1 MKRGL
6 ARLITVFAM
15 LNVISAMA
23 DTTTID
29 GVEITYVD
37 NGSTISITRIP
48 TTVEGR
54 FEFPSEING
63 KPVTVIESSAASGC
77 TLLEEIVVP
86 KSVER
91 IGQGAFSSCNSL
103 STLEIPFVGLQ
114 RGTGYPAYFGYIFG
128 ASGYYYNSDVI
139 PQSLKKVTITDDT
152 DLDSYAFYCCRNVE
166 EIVLPESLKG
176 IGEYAFYSSTI
187 KSIILPDSV
196 KTIGDYA
203 FKNCAMTNVVLS
215 ASLEQIGKEAFYGT
229 NLKQLV
235 IPGTVKTM
243 VSSAFS
249 GLTSLTNVTF
259 EAGVEMIGSSAFSG
273 CTGLTSVEIPG
284 SVRTIGDSAFYYCTG
299 LQDLALHNGI
309 EFIYDSAF
317 CGCSALTKLSIPTS
331 VKYIG
336 ASLLYGCNRLEGIEI
351 PFLGS
356 GRESNS
362 GVSYL
367 FSMYGNTTY
376 PPIKKV
382 VITDA
387 TNIGSTAFV
396 GCKDLTSVR
405 IDAPVE
411 SIGERA
417 FENCTKLTEVI
428 LPDTLKSMGSSVFKG
443 CGNLNG
449 VKFPANLT
457 GISASAFYNCL
468 SLTSVVIPST
478 VETIGSS
485 AFSGCSNLSN
495 LEICPGV
502 KTISDAAFSGC
513 RALKRIEIPKTVTRI
528 GSGAFAGCDALE
540 ELILPFVGYGRDL
553 SSNEGFGVFGYIFGQ
568 VSSGGVSQ
576 YCAGDYFTSYYGS
589 RSFNIPKSIRKITI
603 TDATNL
609 TLGAFSG
616 LSWVKEI
623 EVNDGI
629 SYIGNSAF
637 SGCHSLPA
645 FDIPKTTTVIG
656 SDAFLGCKAFTSVS
670 VPASVNSIEERAF
683 AECTNLVS
691 AVIKPGC
698 TSLGKSVFYGCT
710 RLESVAIPYTVT
722 TVGADSFS
730 NCAAITNVVI
740 PSCVKSVKTT
750 FPYAYRTL
758 KSAAMA
764 KGSLSVYP
772 ETFAECSALETV
784 TIPESVSS
792 IGTAAFC
799 YCASL
804 QSVTYAGDAPSVS
817 DDIYFGTPRR
827 MVSYVM
833 PETIGWNGG
842 ISTTLPSN
850 GLWPIGQEDNRVIRY
865 IDGDGPSVDPDP
877 LECDVYLVA
886 AEAVLEGGAKG
897 TAKVSAEKV
906 KPGDA
911 VTLTAKSGNAK
922 SFFAYWLDAR
932 GEIVGLGATLTIV
945 PTRSQTYRAV
955 FRTKSECAAPSI
967 SEEAQEAIAAE
978 AMVGVAYESC
988 VEIDPAAYPVRF
1000 SASKLPSGLSIN
1012 ATTGVISGVPTRM
1025 GSFCATIKVTSR
1037 ANSSKTTKITL
1048 PITVAPLPKW
1058 AVGTFSGIVDGE
1070 SQDGIPHCAPA
1081 KLTVA
1086 TNGRISGSLLSGGT
1100 NLAVSAKGFD
1110 RSSRFTNGETNL
1122 VIVCEAKRGKSV
1134 RQFTATCRPGSK
1146 DALVSSISGSLGDD
1160 AVETSRVIWSDAG
1173 RLAALTPYKG
1183 VYTVQ
1188 LVSDGECGHGYLS
1201 LTVDGS
1207 GSVKAAGKLAD
1218 GTAISASL
1226 PLLWDEAN
1234 ERPYAVFCVTPQA
1247 YQGGYAFDV
1256 LKFEDQGRVRGERGE
1271 WVNLSPTATDDYG
1284 VGFAYEFS
1292 AIGAYWNSKEALDEY
1307 YRSLA
1312 FRADAPD
1319 LCATVKM
1326 TELDEDEK
1334 AVTFTMTELQGAA
1347 ELACWDRL
1355 TIGLDAKGTGFVAP
1369 KVTKAVQDKV
1379 SKEWLYEGD
1388 NDAELSFSFAQATGI
1403 FKGSFT
1409 CFYDYVSAYDAIKD
1423 VETLQHVAKK
1433 CAYEGALVRGEPTL
1447 RGFYLWDMTAEYED
1461 DQTGA
1466 VETYTFKESRPV
1478 VFE

>member
-1 MKRGL
+1 MKFECRPVIALL
-6 ARLITVFAM
+6 AFVAVM
-15 LNVISAMA
+15 SVKA

-29 GVEITYVD
+29 GVEITYTD

-48 TTVEGR
+48 TTVAGR

-77 TLLEEIVVP
+77 MLLEEIIVP

-103 STLEIPFVGLQ
+103 SILEIPFVGLQ

-128 ASGYYYNSDVI
+128 ASGYYYNSDAI

-215 ASLEQIGKEAFYGT
+215 ASLEQIGDEAFRGT
-229 NLKQLV
+229 ALKEVV
-235 IPGTVKTM
+235 IPGTVKEM
-243 VSSAFS
+243 GSSAFS

-259 EAGVEMIGSSAFSG
+259 EAGVKMIGASAFSE
-273 CTGLTSVEIPG
+273 CSKLTTVEIPG
-284 SVRTIGDSAFYYCTG
+284 SVRTIDSSAFSGCYG
-299 LQDLALHNGI
+299 LRDLVMQDGV
-309 EFIYDSAF
+309 EFIYGQAFYGCALLTKLTLPKSVKYIGSLAF
-317 CGCSALTKLSIPTS
+317 CGCS
-331 VKYIG
+331 G
-336 ASLLYGCNRLEGIEI
+336 LEEIEL

-356 GRESNS
+356 QRGS
-362 GVSYL
+362 GQRLSYL
-367 FSMYGNTTY
+367 WDGNNY
-376 PPIKKV
+376 PPLRKV
-382 VITDA
+382 IVTDE
-387 TNIGSTAFV
+387 TSIGDFAFV
-396 GCKDLTSVR
+396 GCNELASVQ
-405 IDAPVE
+405 IDAPARW
-411 SIGERA
+411 IGSSA
-417 FENCTKLTEVI
+417 FDGCSKLTEVI
-428 LPDTLKSMGSSVFKG
+428 LPDTLKSMGSSIFNG
-443 CGNLNG
+443 CAALNG
-449 VKFPANLT
+449 VKLPASLT
-457 GISASAFYNCL
+457 EISPSAFYNCL
-468 SLTSVVIPST
+468 SLTSVVIPSA

-495 LEICPGV
+495 LEIHSGV
-502 KTISDAAFSGC
+502 KTISASAFSGC
-513 RALKRIEIPKTVTRI
+513 RALKRIEVPKTVTRI
-528 GSGAFAGCDALE
+528 GSGAFLGCDALE
-540 ELILPFVGYGRDL
+540 EIVLPFVGICRGRYL
-553 SSNEGFGVFGYIFGQ
+553 SSSDGYYNVFGYVFG
-568 VSSGGVSQ
+568 SGSVSQ
-576 YCAGDYFTSYYGS
+576 YYASHDFINSSSTRGYAV
-589 RSFNIPKSIRKITI
+589 PKSLQKITI
-603 TDATNL
+603 TDEESISF
-609 TLGAFSG
+609 GAFSG
-616 LSWVKEI
+616 LSWAKEI

-629 SYIGNSAF
+629 AYIGARAF
-637 SGCHSLPA
+637 CGCHSLVA

-656 SDAFLGCKAFTSVS
+656 TDAFMYCEALATVS
-670 VPASVNSIEERAF
+670 IPASVNSIEERAF

-691 AVIKPGC
+691 AVVKPGC
-698 TSLGKSVFYGCT
+698 SSLGKSVFYGCT
-710 RLESVAIPYTVT
+710 RLESVALPHTVT
-722 TVGADSFS
+722 EIGADSFY
-730 NCAAITNVVI
+730 NCAAITNIAI

-750 FPYAYRTL
+750 FPSAYRTL
-758 KSAAMA
+758 RSAAMA

-842 ISTTLPSN
+842 ISTALPRD

-865 IDGDGPSVDPDP
+865 IDGEGPSVDPDP
-877 LECDVYLVA
+877 LESDVYLVA

-906 KPGDA
+906 KPGEA

-932 GEIVGLGATLTIV
+932 GEIIGLVAKLTVV

-955 FRTKSECAAPSI
+955 FRTKRECVAPI
-967 SEEAQEAIAAE
+967 VSEEAQEAIAAE
-978 AMVGVAYESC
+978 AMVGVGYESC

-1000 SASKLPSGLSIN
+1000 SASKLPKGLSIDP
-1012 ATTGVISGVPTRM
+1012 TTGIISGVPTRA

-1058 AVGTFSGIVDGE
+1058 ATGTFSGVVSGE
-1070 SQDGIPHCAPA
+1070 SQDGVPHCAPA

-1086 TNGRISGSLLSGGT
+1086 SNGRISGSLLSGGT
-1100 NLAVSAKGFD
+1100 NFVVTAKGFD

-1122 VIVCEAKRGKSV
+1122 VIACEAKRGKTI
-1134 RQFTATCRPGSK
+1134 RQFTAMCRPGNK
-1146 DALVSSISGSLGDD
+1146 DALVSTICGSVGSD
-1160 AVETSRVIWSDAG
+1160 AVETSRVIWGDAG
-1173 RLAALTPYKG
+1173 RLAALMPFKG
-1183 VYTVQ
+1183 VYTIQ

-1201 LTVDGS
+1201 LTIDGS
-1207 GSVKAAGKLAD
+1207 GSAKAAGKLAD
-1218 GTAISASL
+1218 GTAVSASL
-1226 PLLWDEAN
+1226 PLLWNEAT
-1234 ERPYAVFCVTPQA
+1234 ELPYAVLCVTPQA
-1247 YQGGYAFDV
+1247 YQGGYVFDI
-1256 LKFEDQGRVRGERGE
+1256 LSFDAQGRVKGERGE
-1271 WVNLSPTATDDYG
+1271 WVNLSPTATEDYG
-1284 VGFAYEFS
+1284 VGFAYEFA
-1292 AIGAYWNSKEALDEY
+1292 AIGAYWNAKEALDEH

-1319 LCATVKM
+1319 LCATVKI

-1334 AVTFTMTELQGAA
+1334 AITYTMTELQGAA

-1369 KVTKAVQDKV
+1369 KATKAVQDKV
-1379 SKEWLYEGD
+1379 SKEWLYEGE

-1409 CFYDYVSAYDAIKD
+1409 CFYDYVSAYDAVKD
-1423 VETLQHVAKK
+1423 VETLQHMAKK
-1433 CAYEGALVRGEPTL
+1433 CPFEGIVVSEEPVL
-1447 RGFYLWDMTAEYED
+1447 RGFYTWDMTVPHAY
-1461 DQTGA
+1461 
-1466 VETYTFKESRPV
+1466 KESRPV

>member
-1 MKRGL
+1 MKRGF
-6 ARLITVFAM
+6 ARLITVFAI

-37 NGSTISITRIP
+37 RGSTIAITRIP

-103 STLEIPFVGLQ
+103 SILELPFIGLQ
-114 RGTGYPAYFGYIFG
+114 RGAGSPAYFGHVFG
-128 ASGYYYNSDVI
+128 AGSYDCHASYI
-139 PQSLKKVTITDDT
+139 PQSLEKVTITDDT
-152 DLDSYAFYCCRNVE
+152 AFGSHAFYCCGNIE
-166 EIVLPESLKG
+166 ELTLPESLKG
-176 IGEYAFYSSTI
+176 IGESAFYSSKI

-203 FKNCAMTNVVLS
+203 FMNCAMTNVVLS
-215 ASLEQIGKEAFYGT
+215 ASLEQIGKDAFYGT
-229 NLKQLV
+229 ALKEVV
-235 IPGTVKTM
+235 IPGTVKEM
-243 VSSAFS
+243 GLCAFS

-259 EAGVEMIGSSAFSG
+259 EAGVEMIGASAFSG
-273 CTGLTSVEIPG
+273 CSKLTTVEIPG
-284 SVRTIGDSAFYYCTG
+284 SVRVIDNSAFYYCSG
-299 LQDLALHNGI
+299 LRNLVLCEGI
-309 EFIYDSAF
+309 ESIYDSAF
-317 CGCSALTKLSIPTS
+317 LGCSALTNLTVPKS

-336 ASLLYGCNRLEGIEI
+336 SSAFYGCSGLEEIEL

-356 GRESNS
+356 QRGS
-362 GVSYL
+362 GKRLSYL
-367 FSMYGNTTY
+367 WDESSNNY
-376 PPIKKV
+376 PPLRKV
-382 VITDA
+382 VVTDE
-387 TNIGSTAFV
+387 TSIGSSAFV

-443 CGNLNG
+443 CGDLNG

-457 GISASAFYNCL
+457 GIPASAFYNCL

-478 VETIGSS
+478 VETIGNS

-502 KTISDAAFSGC
+502 KTISDSAFSGC

-528 GSGAFAGCDALE
+528 GSGAFSGCDALE
-540 ELILPFVGYGRDL
+540 EIILPFVGSYSGA
-553 SSNEGFGVFGYIFGQ
+553 SSSEGTGVFGYIFGS
-568 VSSGGVSQ
+568 VTSGGVTQ
-576 YCAGDYFTSYYGS
+576 YCSTDYFSSYFSY
-589 RSFNIPKSIRKITI
+589 RSFDIPRSLKKISI
-603 TDATNL
+603 TDEENL
-609 TLGAFSG
+609 PYGAFSG

-623 EVNDGI
+623 TVNEGI
-629 SYIGNSAF
+629 SYIGNKAF
-637 SGCHSLPA
+637 AECMSLPV
-645 FDIPKTTTVIG
+645 FDIPATTTIIG
-656 SDAFLGCKAFTSVS
+656 NSAFANCHAFTSVS
-670 VPASVNSIEERAF
+670 VPSSVNSIEERAF

-691 AVIKPGC
+691 VIVKPGC

-710 RLESVAIPYTVT
+710 RLESVALPHTVT
-722 TVGADSFS
+722 EIGADSFYK
-730 NCAAITNVVI
+730 CAAITNIVI

-750 FPYAYRTL
+750 FPSAYRTL

-906 KPGDA
+906 KPGEA
-911 VTLTAKSGNAK
+911 VTLTAKSGSAK

-1100 NLAVSAKGFD
+1100 NFAVSAKGFD

-1134 RQFTATCRPGSK
+1134 RQFTATCRPGNK

-1234 ERPYAVFCVTPQA
+1234 ERPYAVFCVTPQT
-1247 YQGGYAFDV
+1247 YQGGCAFDI
-1256 LKFEDQGRVRGERGE
+1256 LKFEDQGRVRGECGE

-1326 TELDEDEK
+1326 TEFDEDEK

-1461 DQTGA
+1461 DQMGA
-1466 VETYTFKESRPV
+1466 VKTYTFKESRPV